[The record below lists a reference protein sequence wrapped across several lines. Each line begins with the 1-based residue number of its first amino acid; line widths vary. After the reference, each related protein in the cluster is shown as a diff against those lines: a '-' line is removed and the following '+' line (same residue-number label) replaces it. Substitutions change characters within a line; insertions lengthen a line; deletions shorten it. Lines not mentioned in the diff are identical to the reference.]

1 MQLPEHYLEL
11 LTHDG
16 VDSLA
21 ALQATSL
28 EELIA
33 LGLKPGH
40 ARALKAY
47 EPAVDMSGEESSTAS
62 ITADT
67 TSLETFLGPA
77 LEQLQ
82 EELDG
87 LGVEEVSDFLEL
99 DEEDIVTLQSKL
111 KKVPA
116 KKLAKKIAALQ

>member
-1 MQLPEHYLEL
+1 MQMG
-11 LTHDG
+11 T
-16 VDSLA
+16 
-21 ALQATSL
+21 AT
-28 EELIA
+28 A
-33 LGLKPGH
+33 LKPQ
-40 ARALKAY
+40 
-47 EPAVDMSGEESSTAS
+47 
-62 ITADT
+62 
-67 TSLETFLGPA
+67 A